1 MPLLFGLS
9 ILVQI
14 LLVIHIMKTGRNT
27 YWIYLVIFAPLIGS
41 VAYLIIELLPEFFAT
56 RTGRKLSQNLD
67 NAINPHRDL
76 KKAALNLEIADT
88 VENARRLA
96 QQCLDSGRF
105 ADARDLFRK
114 SLNGLYH
121 DDPNLMLGLAQSEFG
136 LGEFQQVKNTLDEL
150 KQKNPDYRHADA
162 HLLYA
167 RALESL
173 GDTAAAL
180 HEYEVLADY
189 YPGPEPV
196 VRLGLLL
203 QQLGRGQEA
212 QARFARVLTLAKNSG
227 RNYRDFHKE
236 WIAIAKREAK

>member
-56 RTGRKLSQNLD
+56 RTGRKLSRNLD

-121 DDPNLMLGLAQSEFG
+121 DDPNLMLGLAQSQFG
-136 LGEFQQVKNTLDEL
+136 LGDFQQVKNTLDEL

-167 RALESL
+167 RALESM
-173 GDTAAAL
+173 GDIAAAR

-203 QQLGRGQEA
+203 QQQGRESEA
-212 QARFARVLTLAKNSG
+212 QERFARVLALAKNSG
-227 RNYRDFHKE
+227 RNYRYFHKE
-236 WIAIAKREAK
+236 WIAIAKREMK

>member
-14 LLVIHIMKTGRNT
+14 LLVIHILKTGRNN

-41 VAYLIIELLPEFFAT
+41 VAYLIVELLPEFFGT
-56 RTGRKLSQNLD
+56 RTGRRLSKNLD
-67 NAINPHRDL
+67 TAINPHRKL
-76 KKAALNLEIADT
+76 KKAARNLEIADT

-96 QQCLDSGRF
+96 QECLDSGRF
-105 ADARDLFRK
+105 DDARDLFRK
-114 SLNGLYH
+114 GMSGLYR
-121 DDPNLMLGLAQSEFG
+121 DDPNLMLGLAQSLFG
-136 LGEFQQVKNTLDEL
+136 LQDYVQVKQTLDEL
-150 KQKNPDYRHADA
+150 KEKNPDYRNADA

-167 RALESL
+167 RALEQL
-173 GDTAAAL
+173 GDIAGAQ

-189 YPGPEPV
+189 YPGPEPA

-203 QQLGRGQEA
+203 QKRGQESA
-212 QARFARVLTLAKNSG
+212 ARERFARVLTLAENSG

-236 WIAIAKREAK
+236 WISIAKREMQ

>member
-14 LLVIHIMKTGRNT
+14 LLVIHIMKTGRNN

-41 VAYLIIELLPEFFAT
+41 VAYLILELLPEFFAT

-203 QQLGRGQEA
+203 QQLGREQEA
-212 QARFARVLTLAKNSG
+212 RERFTRVLTLAKNSG

-236 WIAIAKREAK
+236 WIAIAKRETK